1 MKIDLGYIKG
11 AKGDKGDTGEKGA
24 TGPQGK
30 VGPQGPIGKTGPQG
44 PQGLKGD
51 TGETGATGPKGAT
64 GPQGP
69 QGLKGDTGAKGDKG
83 DTGLT
88 GPTGPQGPKGAT
100 GATGPQGPQGK
111 QGPQGLQGIQGVKG
125 DTGAKG
131 ATGETGPQGPAG
143 TVKVGSVTSASYGT
157 APKVT
162 NSGTSTAAVLDFVIP
177 QGAPGETTADV
188 SELTANFI
196 TESTASYPTYTTTE
210 KMKVILGKIKKY
222 LADLKSNA
230 ASLASKITAAEKN
243 ITSIKTDVSG
253 INTALTGKL
262 NKTDVIANLT
272 ATTSGKALDATQ
284 GKALQD
290 QITQLNS
297 DLRNIILTKI
307 FESENKTFSVNER
320 VIIPIKTPSGYRAIG
335 YVGIATNGFT
345 GAAYA
350 YIDDSIADVY
360 VSSGG
365 SGSISVNVLFM
376 RRFD

>member
-11 AKGDKGDTGEKGA
+11 AKGDKGDTGAKGA
-24 TGPQGK
+24 TGPQGE

-51 TGETGATGPKGAT
+51 TGETGATGPKGDT

-88 GPTGPQGPKGAT
+88 GPIGPQGPKGAT
-100 GATGPQGPQGK
+100 GATGPQGP
-111 QGPQGLQGIQGVKG
+111 
-125 DTGAKG
+125 
-131 ATGETGPQGPAG
+131 AG
-143 TVKVGSVTSASYGT
+143 TINVGSVTSASYGT

-177 QGAPGETTADV
+177 QGAPGETVADV

-196 TESTASYPTYTTTE
+196 TESAESYPTYTTTE

-222 LADLKSNA
+222 LADLKSNV
-230 ASLASKITAAEKN
+230 AS
-243 ITSIKTDVSG
+243 

-262 NKTDVIANLT
+262 DKTDVIANLT

-297 DLRNIILTKI
+297 DLSDLVQKDTITVTLKEGSNNIITVQRTMGLWIPFLIIDGEYGTFNGIANFWNGNDGGKI
-307 FESENKTFSVNER
+307 
-320 VIIPIKTPSGYRAIG
+320 AI
-335 YVGIATNGFT
+335 YSNVGINNRNVTIF
-345 GAAYA
+345 
-350 YIDDSIADVY
+350 YIKAKQ
-360 VSSGG
+360 
-365 SGSISVNVLFM
+365 
-376 RRFD
+376 

>member
-11 AKGDKGDTGEKGA
+11 AKGDKGDTGAKGA
-24 TGPQGK
+24 TGPQGE

-51 TGETGATGPKGAT
+51 TGETGATGPKGDT

-88 GPTGPQGPKGAT
+88 GPIGPQGPKGAT
-100 GATGPQGPQGK
+100 GA
-111 QGPQGLQGIQGVKG
+111 
-125 DTGAKG
+125 
-131 ATGETGPQGPAG
+131 TGPQGPAG

-177 QGAPGETTADV
+177 QGAPGETVADV

-196 TESTASYPTYTTTE
+196 TESAESYPTYTTTE

-222 LADLKSNA
+222 LADLKSNV
-230 ASLASKITAAEKN
+230 AS
-243 ITSIKTDVSG
+243 

-297 DLRNIILTKI
+297 DLNNLSNLVKKAYM
-307 FESENKTFSVNER
+307 FKWNEF
-320 VIIPIKTPSGYRAIG
+320 VIPIGTLTANGGEVYDKIYTIPESNFENNKWTTAAISGFILNGSGYTNCSVTSCAVKGKYILYSIKNIG
-335 YVGIATNGFT
+335 SVDLSDIKLKVQIMFTLLNG
-345 GAAYA
+345 
-350 YIDDSIADVY
+350 
-360 VSSGG
+360 
-365 SGSISVNVLFM
+365 
-376 RRFD
+376 

>member
-11 AKGDKGDTGEKGA
+11 AKGDKGDTGAKGA
-24 TGPQGK
+24 TGPQGE

-51 TGETGATGPKGAT
+51 TGETGATGPKGDT

-88 GPTGPQGPKGAT
+88 GPIGPQGPKGAT
-100 GATGPQGPQGK
+100 GATGPQGP
-111 QGPQGLQGIQGVKG
+111 
-125 DTGAKG
+125 
-131 ATGETGPQGPAG
+131 AG
-143 TVKVGSVTSASYGT
+143 TINVGSVTSASYGT

-177 QGAPGETTADV
+177 QGAPGETVADV

-196 TESTASYPTYTTTE
+196 TESTASYPTYTATE
-210 KMKVILGKIKKY
+210 KMKVILGKIQKF

-230 ASLASKITAAEKN
+230 ASLASKISAAEKN
-243 ITSIKTDVSG
+243 ITNIQTDVSG

-262 NKTDVIANLT
+262 DKTDVIANLT

-297 DLRNIILTKI
+297 DLKI
-307 FESENKTFSVNER
+307 AYLSK
-320 VIIPIKTPSGYRAIG
+320 VIVMNS
-335 YVGIATNGFT
+335 NQ
-345 GAAYA
+345 
-350 YIDDSIADVY
+350 
-360 VSSGG
+360 
-365 SGSISVNVLFM
+365 SGSITFTRDEINKAVTSGKTVKHFAPLSTVTSWGISHTAVWLYPGDMTSDLKCNIQAGQSGGIFNCEATIM
-376 RRFD
+376 IFYTENG